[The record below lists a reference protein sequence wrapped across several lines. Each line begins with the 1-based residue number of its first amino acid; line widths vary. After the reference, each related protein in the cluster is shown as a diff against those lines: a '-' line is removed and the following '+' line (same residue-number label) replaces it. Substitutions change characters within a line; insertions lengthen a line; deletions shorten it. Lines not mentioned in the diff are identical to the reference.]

1 MLVDANIGGR
11 VDGTSGG
18 DFETLRTQLDD
29 IADLGFDGVWTTEVG
44 RDPFLPLLLA
54 AEHLP
59 EVTIGTAIAVAFAR
73 NPMTMAAAAYDL
85 QAFSGGRFVLGVG
98 SQVKAHIERRFSMSW
113 SEPAARMEEFIAAM
127 RAIWSAWAGGPK
139 LDFEGRFYQHTLMT
153 PMFVPDPHPWGP
165 PPVLLAAVGPSMTK
179 VAGRAADGLI
189 VHSFTT
195 ERCLREQTVPLVESE
210 LSAGGRTRADFTIS
224 LPGLVA
230 TGQTE
235 DEILAAR
242 DEVRRQLSFYG
253 ATPAYRGVLELHGW
267 GDLHTELHRLSKEGR
282 WQVMA
287 GLVDDEVLE
296 TFAVCGTPEQAGAL
310 AAERFSSLL
319 DRFTFYAPYP
329 VSGPTRRRFVEAA
342 RAAQD

>member
-18 DFETLRTQLDD
+18 SFETLRTQLDD

-54 AEHLP
+54 AEHLSN
-59 EVTIGTAIAVAFAR
+59 VSIGTAIAVAFAR
-73 NPMTMAAAAYDL
+73 NPMTMAATAHDL

-98 SQVKAHIERRFSMSW
+98 SQVKAHIERRFAMPW
-113 SEPAARMEEFIAAM
+113 SEPAARMEEFIGAM
-127 RAIWSAWAGGPK
+127 RAIWHAWDTGST
-139 LDFEGRFYQHTLMT
+139 LNFEGRFYRHSLMT

-165 PPVLLAAVGPSMTK
+165 PPVLLAAVGPAMTK

-195 ERCLREQTVPLVESE
+195 ERYLREKTVTVIESE
-210 LSAGGRTRADFTIS
+210 LLASGRTRADFTIS

-242 DEVRRQLSFYG
+242 EEVRRQLSFYG

-267 GDLHTELHRLSKEGR
+267 AELHTDLHRLSKEGQ
-282 WQVMA
+282 WHAMA
-287 GLVDDEVLE
+287 DLVDDEVLE

-310 AAERFSSLL
+310 AAERFASLV

-329 VSGPTRRRFVEAA
+329 ASNATRRLFVEAA
-342 RAAQD
+342 RTAQN